1 MNLKK
6 IHQKRELTVPV
17 RAINADANT
26 VEVAFCSEEPVS
38 RMIDDK
44 LYYEILLCG
53 EENVDLTRLNNKGAV
68 LFNHDRDKLIGAVVS
83 AQMDSDRVGRATLQI
98 SKVGLGS
105 TMWAMIQEGI
115 LSHVSIGYNIYDYRM
130 DGNNIIVTNYE
141 IYEISLVTVP
151 ADATVGV
158 GRSMGDSIIRD
169 VLQDELEEAHEDES
183 LNSSNETTTE
193 ERLME
198 EQEGMEETRLDNE
211 SYDIKE
217 TLIVDNDENGG
228 VANIELS
235 DGELE
240 EMLSKRPDLLA
251 KLQNKGVKP
260 ETLNSNDPLE
270 VEDTRDIGE
279 FEDADGNA
287 EHPEEMEDEADKA
300 EQERKRELESIGAV
314 LKVDVSEAI
323 EKGIS
328 ITEFKRSL
336 NTNNKTPN
344 VKENK
349 MEKSV
354 INGIIRQAAEGK
366 PFEGARVEVP
376 VTQLRATSTAA
387 ATGGALVKEVYVDS
401 YIDVLRA
408 NSVFA
413 QLPIQTFSGLEGE
426 GNLVLPKLSSDFT
439 AMFDFIDE
447 GADSPLVDANF
458 EKLVLKPKTFSGS
471 VPITRTLIKSADTA
485 ERYVQDAM
493 VRGAGLKLEKE
504 ILGEIVAKAPVK
516 TLTAAPTQ
524 EDVQGAL
531 GQLAAANVRID
542 EVVAIVHPTTAAV
555 LRSTLVSGNT
565 AAKFMIEGYRFE
577 AYLCDSVRV
586 IESTQVAAGSIIF
599 GDFSNV
605 VLASW
610 GGLTVDRDDTTLR
623 ASQGIVLRTF
633 AYIDHAV
640 AHEEAFLVV
649 KLA

>member
-1 MNLKK
+1 MELNLKN
-6 IHQKRELTVPV
+6 QKREQTVPV
-17 RAINADANT
+17 TAINVDNRT
-26 VEVAFCSEEPVS
+26 IEVAFATETPVS
-38 RMIDDK
+38 RELEGE
-44 LYYEILLCG
+44 LYYEILLCD
-53 EENVDLTRLNNKGAV
+53 ENSVDRTRINNKGAV
-68 LFNHDRDKLIGAVVS
+68 LFNHDRDKLLGVVESTTIGA
-83 AQMDSDRVGRATLQI
+83 DRVCRATLRI
-98 SKVGLGS
+98 SNVGLGN
-105 TMWAMIQEGI
+105 TMWSMIQEGI
-115 LSHVSIGYNIYDYRM
+115 LSHVSVGYNIYDYRIEA
-130 DGNNIIVTNYE
+130 GNNIVVTRWE
-141 IYEISLVTVP
+141 PSEISLVTVP
-151 ADATVGV
+151 ADIHAGI
-158 GRSMGDSIIRD
+158 GRSDT
-169 VLQDELEEAHEDES
+169 LEYELATAHEDDS
-183 LNSSNETTTE
+183 LNSSNETSEE

-217 TLIVDNDENGG
+217 TLEVDNDENGG

-251 KLQNKGVKP
+251 KLQNKGVEP
-260 ETLNSNDPLE
+260 ETLNSNDPVE
-270 VEDTRDIGE
+270 SEDTRAVGD
-279 FEDADGNA
+279 FSDADGEAN
-287 EHPEEMEDEADKA
+287 HPEDMEDEAEKA
-300 EQERKRELESIGAV
+300 EQERKRELTSIGSV
-314 LKVDVSEAI
+314 LNVDVSEAI
-323 EKGIS
+323 AKGIS
-328 ITEFKRSL
+328 VSDFKRSL

-354 INGIIRQAAEGK
+354 INGLIRQAAEGK
-366 PFEGARVEVP
+366 PFEGARIEVP
-376 VTQLRATSTAA
+376 VSQLRATSTAP

-426 GNLVLPKLSSDFT
+426 GTLILPKLSSNFAD
-439 AMFDFIDE
+439 MFDFIDE

-504 ILGEIVAKAPVK
+504 ILAQIVTAAPSK
-516 TLTAAPTQ
+516 TLTAAITQ
-524 EDVQGAL
+524 VDVQAAL

-542 EVVAIVHPTTAAV
+542 NVVAIVHPTTAAV
-555 LRSTLVSGNT
+555 LRSVLVGENT
-565 AAKFMIEGYRFE
+565 AAKYMIEGYRFE

-586 IESTQVAAGSIIF
+586 IESTQVDAGSIIF
-599 GDFSNV
+599 GDYSNV
-605 VLASW
+605 ILSSW
-610 GGLTVDRDDTTLR
+610 GGLTVDRDDTSLR
-623 ASQGIVLRTF
+623 ASQGIILRTF
-633 AYIDHAV
+633 AYIDHAI

-649 KLA
+649 KLAA

>member
-1 MNLKK
+1 MELNLKN
-6 IHQKRELTVPV
+6 QKREQTVPV
-17 RAINADANT
+17 TAINVDNRT
-26 VEVAFCSEEPVS
+26 IEVAFATETPVS
-38 RMIDDK
+38 RELEGE
-44 LYYEILLCG
+44 LYYEILLCD
-53 EENVDLTRLNNKGAV
+53 ETSVDRTRINNKGAV
-68 LFNHDRDKLIGAVVS
+68 LFNHDRDKLLGVVESTTIGA
-83 AQMDSDRVGRATLQI
+83 DRVCRATLRI
-98 SKVGLGS
+98 SNVGLGN
-105 TMWAMIQEGI
+105 TMWSMIQEGI
-115 LSHVSIGYNIYDYRM
+115 LSHVSVGYNIYDYRIEA
-130 DGNNIIVTNYE
+130 GNNIVVTRWE
-141 IYEISLVTVP
+141 PSEISLCSVP
-151 ADATVGV
+151 ADINSGI
-158 GRSMGDSIIRD
+158 GRSDNFEY
-169 VLQDELEEAHEDES
+169 ELDTAHEDDS
-183 LNSSNETTTE
+183 LNSSNETSEE

-198 EQEGMEETRLDNE
+198 EQEGMEETRLDIE

-217 TLIVDNDENGG
+217 TLKVDNDENGG

-251 KLQNKGVKP
+251 KLQNKGVEP
-260 ETLNSNDPLE
+260 ETLNSNDPVE
-270 VEDTRDIGE
+270 SEDTRAVGD
-279 FEDADGNA
+279 FSDADGKVN
-287 EHPEEMEDEADKA
+287 HPEDMEDEAEKA
-300 EQERKRELESIGAV
+300 EQARKRELESIGSV
-314 LKVDVSEAI
+314 LNVDVSEAI

-328 ITEFKRSL
+328 ITDFKRSL

-354 INGIIRQAAEGK
+354 INGLIRQAAEGK

-376 VTQLRATSTAA
+376 VSQLRTTSTAP

-504 ILGEIVAKAPVK
+504 ILGQIVTTAPVE
-516 TLTAAPTQ
+516 TLTAAITQ
-524 EDVQGAL
+524 GDVQGAL
-531 GQLAAANVRID
+531 GKLAAANVRID
-542 EVVAIVHPTTAAV
+542 EVVAIVHPTTAAI
-555 LRSTLVSGNT
+555 LRSTIVSGNT

-586 IESTQVAAGSIIF
+586 IESTQVEAGSIIF

-633 AYIDHAV
+633 AYIDHAA

-649 KLA
+649 KLAA

>member
-1 MNLKK
+1 MDLKELN
-6 IHQKRELTVPV
+6 QKRELTIPV
-17 RAINADANT
+17 RAINVDART
-26 VEVAFCSEEPVS
+26 IDVAFCSEQPVS
-38 RMIDDK
+38 RIIDDQ

-53 EENVDLTRLNNKGAV
+53 EENVDLRRLNNKGAV
-68 LFNHDRDKLIGAVVS
+68 LFNHDRDKLLGAVVE
-83 AQMDSDRVGRATLQI
+83 AHMDADRVGRATLQI
-98 SKVGLGS
+98 SNVGLGN
-105 TMWAMIQEGI
+105 TMWGMIQEGI
-115 LSHVSIGYNIYDYRM
+115 LSHISIGYNIYDYRM
-130 DGNNIIVTNYE
+130 EGNNIIVTNFE

-151 ADATVGV
+151 ADETVGI
-158 GRSMGDSIIRD
+158 GRALGCDDQIRD
-169 VLQDELEEAHEDES
+169 VLEDELEEAHEDES
-183 LNSSNETTTE
+183 LNSTE
-193 ERLME
+193 DTNDEDRIMD
-198 EQEGMEETRLDNE
+198 EQDGMEETRLDNE

-240 EMLSKRPDLLA
+240 ELISKRPDLLK
-251 KLQNKGVKP
+251 KLQAGIEP
-260 ETLNSNDPLE
+260 DQINSTDPVE
-270 VEDTRDIGE
+270 VEDKRDVGE
-279 FEDADGNA
+279 FEDADGKA
-287 EHPEEMEDEADKA
+287 EHPEDMEDEAEK
-300 EQERKRELESIGAV
+300 ERKRELTSIGQV

-323 EKGIS
+323 AKGIS
-328 ITEFKRSL
+328 VSDFKRSL
-336 NTNNKTPN
+336 NTNNKSPN
-344 VKENK
+344 VKDNK

-354 INGIIRQAAEGK
+354 INGLIRQAAEGK
-366 PFEGARVEVP
+366 PFEGTRLEVP
-376 VTQLRATSTAA
+376 VNQLRATSTAA

-439 AMFDFIDE
+439 AMFEFIDE
-447 GADSPLVDANF
+447 GEDSPLVDANF

-504 ILGEIVAKAPVK
+504 ILAEIVTAAPNG
-516 TLTAAPTQ
+516 TLTAAITQ
-524 EDVQGAL
+524 KDVQDAL
-531 GQLAAANVRID
+531 AKLAAANVRID
-542 EVVAIVHPTTAAV
+542 NVVAIVHPTTAAV
-555 LRSTLVSGNT
+555 LRSTLVGENT
-565 AAKFMIEGYRFE
+565 AAKYMIEGFRFE

-586 IESTQVAAGSIIF
+586 IESTQVAAGSVIF

-623 ASQGIVLRTF
+623 ASQSIVLRTF

-640 AHEEAFLVV
+640 AHAEAFYVM
-649 KLA
+649 KLAA

>member
-1 MNLKK
+1 MDLKELN
-6 IHQKRELTVPV
+6 QKRELTIPV
-17 RAINADANT
+17 RAINVDART
-26 VEVAFCSEEPVS
+26 IDVAFCSEQPVS
-38 RMIDDK
+38 RIIDDQ

-53 EENVDLTRLNNKGAV
+53 EENVDLRRLNNKGAV
-68 LFNHDRDKLIGAVVS
+68 LFNHDRDKLLGAVVE
-83 AQMDSDRVGRATLQI
+83 AHMDADRVGRATLQI
-98 SKVGLGS
+98 SNVGLGN
-105 TMWAMIQEGI
+105 TMWGMIQEGI
-115 LSHVSIGYNIYDYRM
+115 LSHISIGYNIYDYRM
-130 DGNNIIVTNYE
+130 EGNNIIVTNFE

-151 ADATVGV
+151 ADETVGI
-158 GRSMGDSIIRD
+158 GRALGCDDQIRD
-169 VLQDELEEAHEDES
+169 VLEDELEEAHEDES
-183 LNSSNETTTE
+183 LNSTE
-193 ERLME
+193 DTNDEDRIMD
-198 EQEGMEETRLDNE
+198 EQDGMEETRLDNE

-240 EMLSKRPDLLA
+240 ELISKRPDLLK
-251 KLQNKGVKP
+251 KLQAGIEP
-260 ETLNSNDPLE
+260 DQINSTDPVE
-270 VEDTRDIGE
+270 VEDKRDVGE
-279 FEDADGNA
+279 FEDADGKA
-287 EHPEEMEDEADKA
+287 EHPEDMEDEAEK
-300 EQERKRELESIGAV
+300 ERKRELTSIGQV
-314 LKVDVSEAI
+314 LKVDVSEATA
-323 EKGIS
+323 KGIS
-328 ITEFKRSL
+328 VSDFKRSL
-336 NTNNKTPN
+336 NTNNKSPN
-344 VKENK
+344 VKDNK

-354 INGIIRQAAEGK
+354 INGLIRQAAEGK
-366 PFEGARVEVP
+366 PFEGTRLEVP
-376 VTQLRATSTAA
+376 VNQLRATSTAA

-439 AMFDFIDE
+439 AMFEFIDE
-447 GADSPLVDANF
+447 GEDSPLVDANF

-504 ILGEIVAKAPVK
+504 ILAEIVTAAPNG
-516 TLTAAPTQ
+516 TLTAAITQ
-524 EDVQGAL
+524 KDVQDAL
-531 GQLAAANVRID
+531 AKLAAANVRID
-542 EVVAIVHPTTAAV
+542 NVVAIVHPTTAAV
-555 LRSTLVSGNT
+555 LRSTLVGENT
-565 AAKFMIEGYRFE
+565 AAKYMIEGFRFE

-586 IESTQVAAGSIIF
+586 IESTQVAAGSVIF

-623 ASQGIVLRTF
+623 ASQSIVLRTF

-640 AHEEAFLVV
+640 AHAEAFYVM
-649 KLA
+649 KLAA

>member
-1 MNLKK
+1 MDLKK
-6 IHQKRELTVPV
+6 LNQKRELTIPV
-17 RAINADANT
+17 RAINVDART
-26 VEVAFCSEEPVS
+26 IDVAFCSEQPVS
-38 RMIDDK
+38 RIIDDQ

-53 EENVDLTRLNNKGAV
+53 EENVDLRRLNNKGAV
-68 LFNHDRDKLIGAVVS
+68 LFNHDRDKLLGAVVE
-83 AQMDSDRVGRATLQI
+83 AHMDADRVGRATLQI
-98 SKVGLGS
+98 SNVGLGN
-105 TMWAMIQEGI
+105 TMWGMIQEGI
-115 LSHVSIGYNIYDYRM
+115 LSHISIGYNIYDYRM
-130 DGNNIIVTNYE
+130 EGNNIIVTNFE

-151 ADATVGV
+151 ADETVGI
-158 GRSMGDSIIRD
+158 GRALGCDDQIRD
-169 VLQDELEEAHEDES
+169 VLEDELEEAHEDES
-183 LNSSNETTTE
+183 LNSTE
-193 ERLME
+193 DTNDEDRIMD
-198 EQEGMEETRLDNE
+198 EQDGMGETRLDNE

-240 EMLSKRPDLLA
+240 ELISKRPDLLK
-251 KLQNKGVKP
+251 KLQAGIEP
-260 ETLNSNDPLE
+260 DQINSTDPVE
-270 VEDTRDIGE
+270 VEDKRDVGE
-279 FEDADGNA
+279 FEDADGKA
-287 EHPEEMEDEADKA
+287 EHPEDMEDEAEK
-300 EQERKRELESIGAV
+300 ERKRELTSIGQV

-323 EKGIS
+323 AKGIS
-328 ITEFKRSL
+328 VSDFKRSL
-336 NTNNKTPN
+336 NTNNKSPN
-344 VKENK
+344 VKDNK

-354 INGIIRQAAEGK
+354 INGLIRQAAEGK
-366 PFEGARVEVP
+366 PFEGTRLEVP
-376 VTQLRATSTAA
+376 VNQLRATSTAA

-439 AMFDFIDE
+439 AMFEFIDE
-447 GADSPLVDANF
+447 GEDSPLVDANF

-493 VRGAGLKLEKE
+493 LRGAGLKLEKE
-504 ILGEIVAKAPVK
+504 ILAEIVTAAPNG
-516 TLTAAPTQ
+516 TLTAAITQ
-524 EDVQGAL
+524 KDVQDAL
-531 GQLAAANVRID
+531 AKLAAANVRID
-542 EVVAIVHPTTAAV
+542 NVVAIVHPTTAAV
-555 LRSTLVSGNT
+555 LRSTLVGENT
-565 AAKFMIEGYRFE
+565 AAKYMIEGFRFE

-586 IESTQVAAGSIIF
+586 IESTQVAAGSVIF

-640 AHEEAFLVV
+640 AHAEAFYVM
-649 KLA
+649 KLAA

>member
-1 MNLKK
+1 MDLKK
-6 IHQKRELTVPV
+6 LKQKRELTIPV
-17 RAINADANT
+17 RAIDVDART
-26 VEVAFCSEEPVS
+26 IEVAFCSEQPVS
-38 RMIDDK
+38 RMIDDE

-53 EENVDLTRLNNKGAV
+53 EENVDLRRLNNKGAV
-68 LFNHDRDKLIGAVVS
+68 LFNHDRDKLLGAVVE
-83 AQMDSDRVGRATLQI
+83 ARMDSDRVGRATLKI
-98 SKVGLGS
+98 SNVGLGN
-105 TMWAMIQEGI
+105 TMWGMIQEGI
-115 LSHVSIGYNIYDYRM
+115 LSHISIGYNIYDYRM
-130 DGNNIIVTNYE
+130 DGNNIIVTNFE

-151 ADATVGV
+151 ADETVGI
-158 GRSMGDSIIRD
+158 GRAFGCDDQMRD
-169 VLQDELEEAHEDES
+169 VLEEELEEAHEDES
-183 LNSSNETTTE
+183 LNSNENTIEE

-240 EMLSKRPDLLA
+240 ELISKRPDLLK
-251 KLQNKGVKP
+251 KLQADIEP
-260 ETLNSNDPLE
+260 DQLNSTDPVE
-270 VEDTRDIGE
+270 VEDKRDVGE
-279 FEDADGNA
+279 FENADGKAEHYEDMEDNA
-287 EHPEEMEDEADKA
+287 EK
-300 EQERKRELESIGAV
+300 ERKRELTSIGQV
-314 LKVDVSEAI
+314 LNVDVSEAI
-323 EKGIS
+323 AKGIS
-328 ITEFKRSL
+328 VSEFKRSL
-336 NTNNKTPN
+336 NTNNNKSPN
-344 VKENK
+344 VKDNK

-354 INGIIRQAAEGK
+354 INGLIRSAAEGK
-366 PFEGARVEVP
+366 PFEGTRLEVP
-376 VTQLRATSTAA
+376 VNQLRATSTT
-387 ATGGALVKEVYVDS
+387 TGGTALVKEVYVDS

-439 AMFDFIDE
+439 AMFEFIDE
-447 GADSPLVDANF
+447 GEDSPLVDANF

-504 ILGEIVAKAPVK
+504 ILSEIV
-516 TLTAAPTQ
+516 TAAPNGTLSAAITQ
-524 EDVQGAL
+524 KDVQDAL
-531 GQLAAANVRID
+531 AKLAAANVRID
-542 EVVAIVHPTTAAV
+542 NVVAIVHPTTAAI
-555 LRSTLVSGNT
+555 LRSTLVGDNT
-565 AAKFMIEGYRFE
+565 AAKYMIEGFRFE
-577 AYLCDSVRV
+577 AWLADSVRV
-586 IESTQVAAGSIIF
+586 IESTQVAAGSVIF

-640 AHEEAFLVV
+640 AHAEAFYVM
-649 KLA
+649 KLAA

>member
-1 MNLKK
+1 MDLKK
-6 IHQKRELTVPV
+6 LNQKRELTIPV
-17 RAINADANT
+17 RAINVDART
-26 VEVAFCSEEPVS
+26 IDVAFCSEQPVS
-38 RMIDDK
+38 RIIDDQ

-53 EENVDLTRLNNKGAV
+53 EENVDLRRLNNKGAV
-68 LFNHDRDKLIGAVVS
+68 LFNHDRDKLLGAVVE
-83 AQMDSDRVGRATLQI
+83 AHMDADRVGRATLQI
-98 SKVGLGS
+98 SNVGLGN
-105 TMWAMIQEGI
+105 TMWGMIQEGI
-115 LSHVSIGYNIYDYRM
+115 LSHISIGYNIYDYRM
-130 DGNNIIVTNYE
+130 EGNNIIVTNFE

-151 ADATVGV
+151 ADETVGI
-158 GRSMGDSIIRD
+158 GRALGCDDQIRD
-169 VLQDELEEAHEDES
+169 VLEDELEEAHEDES
-183 LNSSNETTTE
+183 LNSTE
-193 ERLME
+193 DTNDEDRIMD
-198 EQEGMEETRLDNE
+198 EQDGMEETRLDNE

-240 EMLSKRPDLLA
+240 ELISKRPDLLK
-251 KLQNKGVKP
+251 KLQAGIEP
-260 ETLNSNDPLE
+260 DQINSTDPLE
-270 VEDTRDIGE
+270 VEDKRDVGE
-279 FEDADGNA
+279 FEDADGKA
-287 EHPEEMEDEADKA
+287 EHPEDMEDEAEK
-300 EQERKRELESIGAV
+300 ERKRELTSIGQV

-323 EKGIS
+323 AKGIS
-328 ITEFKRSL
+328 VSDFKRSL
-336 NTNNKTPN
+336 NTNNKSPN
-344 VKENK
+344 VKDNK

-354 INGIIRQAAEGK
+354 INGLIRQAAEGK
-366 PFEGARVEVP
+366 PFEGTRLEVP
-376 VTQLRATSTAA
+376 VNQLRATSTAA

-439 AMFDFIDE
+439 AMFEFIDE
-447 GADSPLVDANF
+447 GEDSPLVDANF

-504 ILGEIVAKAPVK
+504 ILAEIVTAAPNG
-516 TLTAAPTQ
+516 TLTAAITQ
-524 EDVQGAL
+524 KDVQDAL
-531 GQLAAANVRID
+531 AKLAAANVRID
-542 EVVAIVHPTTAAV
+542 NVVAIVHPTTAGV
-555 LRSTLVSGNT
+555 LRSILVGENT
-565 AAKFMIEGYRFE
+565 SAKYMIEGFRFE
-577 AYLCDSVRV
+577 AWLADSVRV
-586 IESTQVAAGSIIF
+586 IESTQVAAGSVIF

-640 AHEEAFLVV
+640 AHAEAFYVM
-649 KLA
+649 KLAA

>member
-1 MNLKK
+1 MELNLKN
-6 IHQKRELTVPV
+6 QKREQTVPV
-17 RAINADANT
+17 TAINVDNRT
-26 VEVAFCSEEPVS
+26 IEVAFATETPVS
-38 RMIDDK
+38 RELEGE
-44 LYYEILLCG
+44 LYYEILLCD
-53 EENVDLTRLNNKGAV
+53 ESSVDRTRINNKGAV
-68 LFNHDRDKLIGAVVS
+68 LFNHDRDKLLGVVES
-83 AQMDSDRVGRATLQI
+83 TSIDADRVCRATLRI
-98 SKVGLGS
+98 SNVGLGN
-105 TMWAMIQEGI
+105 TMWDMIQEGI
-115 LSHVSIGYNIYDYRM
+115 LSHVSVGYNIYDYRIEA
-130 DGNNIIVTNYE
+130 GNNIVVTRWE
-141 IYEISLVTVP
+141 PSEISLVTVP
-151 ADATVGV
+151 ADIHAGI
-158 GRSMGDSIIRD
+158 GRSDTFEY
-169 VLQDELEEAHEDES
+169 ELETAHEDNS
-183 LNSSNETTTE
+183 LNSSNETSEE

-198 EQEGMEETRLDNE
+198 EQEGMEETRLDIE

-217 TLIVDNDENGG
+217 TLKVDYDENGG

-251 KLQNKGVKP
+251 KLQNKGVEP
-260 ETLNSNDPLE
+260 ETLNSNDPVE
-270 VEDTRDIGE
+270 SEDTRAVGD
-279 FEDADGNA
+279 FSDTDGKAN
-287 EHPEEMEDEADKA
+287 HPEDMKDEAEKA
-300 EQERKRELESIGAV
+300 EQARKRELESIGSV
-314 LKVDVSEAI
+314 LNVDVSEAI

-328 ITEFKRSL
+328 ITDFKRSL
-336 NTNNKTPN
+336 NTNITTPN

-354 INGIIRQAAEGK
+354 INGLIRQAAEGK
-366 PFEGARVEVP
+366 PFEGARIEVP
-376 VTQLRATSTAA
+376 VSQLRATSTAP

-426 GNLVLPKLSSDFT
+426 GNLVLPKLSSNFAD
-439 AMFDFIDE
+439 MFAFIDE

-504 ILGEIVAKAPVK
+504 ILAQIVAKAPVD
-516 TLTAAPTQ
+516 TLTAAITQ

-531 GQLAAANVRID
+531 GKLAAANVRID
-542 EVVAIVHPTTAAV
+542 EVVCIVHPTTAAI
-555 LRSTLVSGNT
+555 LRSTIVSGNT

-577 AYLCDSVRV
+577 AYLSGSVKV
-586 IESTQVAAGSIIF
+586 IESTQVEAGQLIF

-605 VLASW
+605 ILSSW

-623 ASQGIVLRTF
+623 ASQGVILRTF
-633 AYIDHAV
+633 AYIDHAI

>member
-1 MNLKK
+1 MDLKK
-6 IHQKRELTVPV
+6 LKQKRELTIPV
-17 RAINADANT
+17 RAIDVDART
-26 VEVAFCSEEPVS
+26 IEVAFCSEQPVS
-38 RMIDDK
+38 RMIDDE

-53 EENVDLTRLNNKGAV
+53 EENVDLRRLNNKGAV
-68 LFNHDRDKLIGAVVS
+68 LFNHDRDKLLGAVVE
-83 AQMDSDRVGRATLQI
+83 ARMDSDRVGRATLKI
-98 SKVGLGS
+98 SNVGLAN
-105 TMWAMIQEGI
+105 TMWGMIQEGI
-115 LSHVSIGYNIYDYRM
+115 LSHISIGYNIYDYRM
-130 DGNNIIVTNYE
+130 DGNNIIVTNFE

-151 ADATVGV
+151 ADETVGI
-158 GRSMGDSIIRD
+158 GRAFGCDDQMRD
-169 VLQDELEEAHEDES
+169 VLEEELEEAHEDES
-183 LNSSNETTTE
+183 LNSNENTIEE

-198 EQEGMEETRLDNE
+198 EEEGMEETRLDNE

-240 EMLSKRPDLLA
+240 ELISKRPDLLK
-251 KLQNKGVKP
+251 KLQADIEP
-260 ETLNSNDPLE
+260 DQLNSTDPVE
-270 VEDTRDIGE
+270 VEDKRDVGE
-279 FEDADGNA
+279 FENADGKAEHYEDMEDNA
-287 EHPEEMEDEADKA
+287 EK
-300 EQERKRELESIGAV
+300 ERKRELTSIGQV
-314 LKVDVSEAI
+314 LNVDVSEAI
-323 EKGIS
+323 AKGIS
-328 ITEFKRSL
+328 VSEFKRSL
-336 NTNNKTPN
+336 NTNNNKSPN
-344 VKENK
+344 VKDNK

-354 INGIIRQAAEGK
+354 INGLIRSAAEGK
-366 PFEGARVEVP
+366 PFEGTRLEVP
-376 VTQLRATSTAA
+376 VNQLRATSTT
-387 ATGGALVKEVYVDS
+387 TGGTALVKEVYVDS

-439 AMFDFIDE
+439 AMFEFIDE
-447 GADSPLVDANF
+447 GEDSPLVDANF

-504 ILGEIVAKAPVK
+504 ILSEIV
-516 TLTAAPTQ
+516 TAAPNGTLSAAITQ
-524 EDVQGAL
+524 KDVQDAL
-531 GQLAAANVRID
+531 AKLAAANVRID
-542 EVVAIVHPTTAAV
+542 NVVAIVHPTTAAI
-555 LRSTLVSGNT
+555 LRSTLVGDNT
-565 AAKFMIEGYRFE
+565 AAKYMIEGFRFE
-577 AYLCDSVRV
+577 AWLADSVRV
-586 IESTQVAAGSIIF
+586 IESTQVAAGSVIF

-640 AHEEAFLVV
+640 AHAEAFYVM
-649 KLA
+649 KLAA

>member
-1 MNLKK
+1 MELNLKN
-6 IHQKRELTVPV
+6 QKREQTVPV
-17 RAINADANT
+17 TAIDVDKRT
-26 VEVAFCSEEPVS
+26 IEVAFATETPVC
-38 RMIDDK
+38 RV
-44 LYYEILLCG
+44 LEGEQYNEILLCD
-53 EENVDLTRLNNKGAV
+53 ESSVDRTRINNKGAV
-68 LFNHDRDKLIGAVVS
+68 LFNHDRDKLLGVVES
-83 AQMDSDRVGRATLQI
+83 TSIDADRVCRATLRI
-98 SKVGLGS
+98 SNVGLGN
-105 TMWAMIQEGI
+105 TMWSMIQEGI
-115 LSHVSIGYNIYDYRM
+115 LSHISVGYNINDYRIEA
-130 DGNNIIVTNYE
+130 GNNIVVTRWE
-141 IYEISLVTVP
+141 PSEISLVTVP
-151 ADATVGV
+151 ADIHAGI
-158 GRSMGDSIIRD
+158 GRSAGRD
-169 VLQDELEEAHEDES
+169 DDFAEELEEAHEDDS
-183 LNSSNETTTE
+183 LNSSNETSEE

-217 TLIVDNDENGG
+217 TLEVDNDENGG

-251 KLQNKGVKP
+251 KLQNKGEEP
-260 ETLNSNDPLE
+260 ETLNSNDPVE
-270 VEDTRDIGE
+270 TEDTRTASN
-279 FEDADGNA
+279 ADGEA
-287 EHPEEMEDEADKA
+287 IHQEDEA
-300 EQERKRELESIGAV
+300 EQERKRELTSIGSV
-314 LKVDVSEAI
+314 LNVDVSEAI
-323 EKGIS
+323 AKGIS
-328 ITEFKRSL
+328 VSDFKRSL
-336 NTNNKTPN
+336 NTNIKTPN
-344 VKENK
+344 VKDNK

-354 INGIIRQAAEGK
+354 INGLIRQAAEGK
-366 PFEGARVEVP
+366 PFEGARIEVP
-376 VTQLRATSTAA
+376 VNQLRATSTAP

-504 ILGEIVAKAPVK
+504 ILAQIVTAAPSK
-516 TLTAAPTQ
+516 TLTAAITQ
-524 EDVQGAL
+524 ADVQAAL

-542 EVVAIVHPTTAAV
+542 NVVAIVHPSTAAV
-555 LRSTLVSGNT
+555 LRSTLVGSNT
-565 AAKFMIEGYRFE
+565 AAKYMIEGYRFE

-633 AYIDHAV
+633 AFIDHSIS
-640 AHEEAFLVV
+640 HEEAFLVV
-649 KLA
+649 KLAA

>member
-1 MNLKK
+1 MDLKK
-6 IHQKRELTVPV
+6 LKQKRELTIPV
-17 RAINADANT
+17 RAIDVDART
-26 VEVAFCSEEPVS
+26 IEVAFCSEQPVS
-38 RMIDDK
+38 RMIDDE

-53 EENVDLTRLNNKGAV
+53 EENVDLRRLNNKGAV
-68 LFNHDRDKLIGAVVS
+68 LFNHDRDKLLGAVVE
-83 AQMDSDRVGRATLQI
+83 ARMDSDRVGRATLKI
-98 SKVGLGS
+98 SNVGLGN
-105 TMWAMIQEGI
+105 TMWGMIQEGI
-115 LSHVSIGYNIYDYRM
+115 LSHISIGYNIYDYRM
-130 DGNNIIVTNYE
+130 DGNNIIVTNFE

-151 ADATVGV
+151 ADETVGI
-158 GRSMGDSIIRD
+158 GRAFGCDDQMRD
-169 VLQDELEEAHEDES
+169 VLEEELEEAHEDES
-183 LNSSNETTTE
+183 LNSNENTIEE

-240 EMLSKRPDLLA
+240 ELISKRPDLLK
-251 KLQNKGVKP
+251 KLQADIEP
-260 ETLNSNDPLE
+260 DQLNSTDPVE
-270 VEDTRDIGE
+270 VEDKRDVGE
-279 FEDADGNA
+279 FENADGKAEHSEDMEDNA
-287 EHPEEMEDEADKA
+287 EK
-300 EQERKRELESIGAV
+300 ERKRELTSIGQV
-314 LKVDVSEAI
+314 FNVDVSEAI
-323 EKGIS
+323 AKGIS
-328 ITEFKRSL
+328 VSEFKRSL
-336 NTNNKTPN
+336 NTNNNKSPN
-344 VKENK
+344 VKDNK

-354 INGIIRQAAEGK
+354 INGLIRSAAEGK
-366 PFEGARVEVP
+366 PFEGTRLEVP
-376 VTQLRATSTAA
+376 VNQLRATSTT
-387 ATGGALVKEVYVDS
+387 TGGTALVKEVYVDS

-439 AMFDFIDE
+439 AMFEFIDE
-447 GADSPLVDANF
+447 GEDSPLVDANF

-504 ILGEIVAKAPVK
+504 ILSEIV
-516 TLTAAPTQ
+516 TAAPNGTLSAAITQ
-524 EDVQGAL
+524 KDVQDAL
-531 GQLAAANVRID
+531 AKLAAANVRID
-542 EVVAIVHPTTAAV
+542 NVVAIVHPTTAAI
-555 LRSTLVSGNT
+555 LRSTLVGDNT
-565 AAKFMIEGYRFE
+565 AAKYMIEGFRFE
-577 AYLCDSVRV
+577 AWLADSVRV
-586 IESTQVAAGSIIF
+586 IESTQVAAGSVIF

-640 AHEEAFLVV
+640 AHAEAFYVM
-649 KLA
+649 KLAA

>member
-1 MNLKK
+1 MDLKK
-6 IHQKRELTVPV
+6 LNQKRELTIPV
-17 RAINADANT
+17 RAINVDART
-26 VEVAFCSEEPVS
+26 IDVAFCSEQPVS
-38 RMIDDK
+38 RIIDDQ

-53 EENVDLTRLNNKGAV
+53 EENVDLCRLNNKGAV
-68 LFNHDRDKLIGAVVS
+68 LFNHDRDKLLGAVVE
-83 AQMDSDRVGRATLQI
+83 AHMDADRVGRATLQI
-98 SKVGLGS
+98 SNVGLGN
-105 TMWAMIQEGI
+105 TMWGMIQEGI
-115 LSHVSIGYNIYDYRM
+115 LSHISIGYNIYDYRM
-130 DGNNIIVTNYE
+130 EGNNIIVTNFE

-151 ADATVGV
+151 ADETVGI
-158 GRSMGDSIIRD
+158 GRALGCDDQIRD
-169 VLQDELEEAHEDES
+169 VLEDELEEAHEDES
-183 LNSSNETTTE
+183 LNSTE
-193 ERLME
+193 DTNDEDRIMD
-198 EQEGMEETRLDNE
+198 EQKGMEETRLDNE

-240 EMLSKRPDLLA
+240 ELVSKRPDLLK
-251 KLQNKGVKP
+251 KLQAGIEP
-260 ETLNSNDPLE
+260 DQINSTDPVE
-270 VEDTRDIGE
+270 VEDKRDVGE
-279 FEDADGNA
+279 FEDADGKA
-287 EHPEEMEDEADKA
+287 EHPEDMEDEAEK
-300 EQERKRELESIGAV
+300 ERKRELTSIGQV

-323 EKGIS
+323 AKGIS
-328 ITEFKRSL
+328 VSDFKRSL
-336 NTNNKTPN
+336 NTNNKSPN
-344 VKENK
+344 VKDNK

-354 INGIIRQAAEGK
+354 INGLIRQAAEGK
-366 PFEGARVEVP
+366 PFEGTRLEVP
-376 VTQLRATSTAA
+376 VNQLRATSTAA

-439 AMFDFIDE
+439 AMFEFIDE
-447 GADSPLVDANF
+447 GEDSPLVDANF

-504 ILGEIVAKAPVK
+504 ILAEIVTAAPNG
-516 TLTAAPTQ
+516 TLTAAITQ
-524 EDVQGAL
+524 KDVQDAL
-531 GQLAAANVRID
+531 AKLAAANVRID
-542 EVVAIVHPTTAAV
+542 NVVCILHPTTAAV
-555 LRSTLVSGNT
+555 LRSTLVGENT
-565 AAKFMIEGYRFE
+565 AAKYMIEGFRFE
-577 AYLCDSVRV
+577 AWLADSVRV
-586 IESTQVAAGSIIF
+586 IESTQVAAGSVIF

-640 AHEEAFLVV
+640 AHAEAFYVM
-649 KLA
+649 KLAA

>member
-1 MNLKK
+1 MELNLKN
-6 IHQKRELTVPV
+6 QKREQTVPV
-17 RAINADANT
+17 TAINVDNRT
-26 VEVAFCSEEPVS
+26 IEVAFATETPVS
-38 RMIDDK
+38 RELEGE
-44 LYYEILLCG
+44 LYYEILLCD
-53 EENVDLTRLNNKGAV
+53 ETSVDRTRINNKGAV
-68 LFNHDRDKLIGAVVS
+68 LFNHDRDKLLGVVESTTIGA
-83 AQMDSDRVGRATLQI
+83 DRVCRATLRI
-98 SKVGLGS
+98 SNVGLGN
-105 TMWAMIQEGI
+105 TMWSMIQEGI
-115 LSHVSIGYNIYDYRM
+115 LSHVSVGYNIYDYRIEA
-130 DGNNIIVTNYE
+130 GNNIVVTRWE
-141 IYEISLVTVP
+141 PSEISLCSVP
-151 ADATVGV
+151 ADINSGI
-158 GRSMGDSIIRD
+158 GRSDNFEY
-169 VLQDELEEAHEDES
+169 ELDTAHEDDS
-183 LNSSNETTTE
+183 LNSSNETSEE

-198 EQEGMEETRLDNE
+198 EQEGMEETRLDIE

-217 TLIVDNDENGG
+217 TLKVDNDENGG

-251 KLQNKGVKP
+251 KLQNKGVEL
-260 ETLNSNDPLE
+260 ETLNSNDPVE
-270 VEDTRDIGE
+270 SEDTRAVGD
-279 FEDADGNA
+279 FSDADGKVN
-287 EHPEEMEDEADKA
+287 HPEDMEDEAEKA
-300 EQERKRELESIGAV
+300 EQARKRELESIGSV
-314 LKVDVSEAI
+314 LNVDVSEAI

-328 ITEFKRSL
+328 ITDFKRSL

-354 INGIIRQAAEGK
+354 INGLIRQAAEGK

-376 VTQLRATSTAA
+376 VSQLRTTSTAP

-504 ILGEIVAKAPVK
+504 ILGQIVTTAPVE
-516 TLTAAPTQ
+516 TLTAAITQ
-524 EDVQGAL
+524 GDVQGAL
-531 GQLAAANVRID
+531 GKLAAANVRID
-542 EVVAIVHPTTAAV
+542 EVVAIVHPTTAAI
-555 LRSTLVSGNT
+555 LRSTIVSGNT

-586 IESTQVAAGSIIF
+586 IESTQVEAGSIIF

-649 KLA
+649 KLAA

>member
-1 MNLKK
+1 MELNLKN
-6 IHQKRELTVPV
+6 QKREQTVPV
-17 RAINADANT
+17 TAIDVDKRT
-26 VEVAFCSEEPVS
+26 IEVAFATETPVC
-38 RMIDDK
+38 RV
-44 LYYEILLCG
+44 LEGEQYYEILLCD
-53 EENVDLTRLNNKGAV
+53 ENSVDRTRINNKGAV
-68 LFNHDRDKLIGAVVS
+68 LFNHDRDKLLGVVES
-83 AQMDSDRVGRATLQI
+83 TSIDADRVCRATLRI
-98 SKVGLGS
+98 SNVGLGN
-105 TMWAMIQEGI
+105 TMWSMIQEGI
-115 LSHVSIGYNIYDYRM
+115 LSHISVGYNINDYRIEA
-130 DGNNIIVTNYE
+130 GNNIVVTRWE
-141 IYEISLVTVP
+141 PSEISLVTVP
-151 ADATVGV
+151 ADLHAGI
-158 GRSMGDSIIRD
+158 GRSAGRD
-169 VLQDELEEAHEDES
+169 DDFAEELEEAHEDDS
-183 LNSSNETTTE
+183 LNSSNETSEE

-217 TLIVDNDENGG
+217 NLEVDNDENGG

-251 KLQNKGVKP
+251 KLQNKGEEP
-260 ETLNSNDPLE
+260 ETLNSNDP
-270 VEDTRDIGE
+270 VETKDTRTAS
-279 FEDADGNA
+279 DADGEA
-287 EHPEEMEDEADKA
+287 IHQEDEA
-300 EQERKRELESIGAV
+300 EQERKRELTSIGSV
-314 LKVDVSEAI
+314 LNVDVSEAI
-323 EKGIS
+323 AKGIS
-328 ITEFKRSL
+328 VSDFKRSL
-336 NTNNKTPN
+336 NTNIKTPN
-344 VKENK
+344 VKDNK

-354 INGIIRQAAEGK
+354 INGLIRQAAEGK
-366 PFEGARVEVP
+366 PFEGARIEVP
-376 VTQLRATSTAA
+376 VSQLRATSTAP

-408 NSVFA
+408 YSVFA

-426 GNLVLPKLSSDFT
+426 GTLVLPKLSSDFT

-504 ILGEIVAKAPVK
+504 ILAQIVTAAPSK
-516 TLTAAPTQ
+516 TLTAAITQ
-524 EDVQGAL
+524 ADVQAAL

-542 EVVAIVHPTTAAV
+542 NVVAIVHPSTAAV
-555 LRSTLVSGNT
+555 LRSTLVGSNT
-565 AAKFMIEGYRFE
+565 AAKYMIEGYRFE

-633 AYIDHAV
+633 AFIDHSIS
-640 AHEEAFLVV
+640 HEEAFLVV
-649 KLA
+649 KLAA

>member
-1 MNLKK
+1 MELNLKN
-6 IHQKRELTVPV
+6 QKREQTVPV
-17 RAINADANT
+17 TAINVDNRT
-26 VEVAFCSEEPVS
+26 IEVAFATETPVS
-38 RMIDDK
+38 RELEGE
-44 LYYEILLCG
+44 LYYEILLCD
-53 EENVDLTRLNNKGAV
+53 ENSVDRTRINNKGAV
-68 LFNHDRDKLIGAVVS
+68 LFNHDRDKLLGVVESTTIGA
-83 AQMDSDRVGRATLQI
+83 DRVCRATLRI
-98 SKVGLGS
+98 SNVGLGN
-105 TMWAMIQEGI
+105 TMWSMIQEGI
-115 LSHVSIGYNIYDYRM
+115 LSHVSVGYNIYDYRIEA
-130 DGNNIIVTNYE
+130 GNNIVVTRWE
-141 IYEISLVTVP
+141 PSEISLVTVP
-151 ADATVGV
+151 ADIHAGI
-158 GRSMGDSIIRD
+158 GRSDTFEY
-169 VLQDELEEAHEDES
+169 ELDTAHEDNS
-183 LNSSNETTTE
+183 LNSSNETSEE

-217 TLIVDNDENGG
+217 TLEVDNDENGG

-251 KLQNKGVKP
+251 KLQNKGVEP
-260 ETLNSNDPLE
+260 ETLNSNDPVE
-270 VEDTRDIGE
+270 SEDTRAVGD
-279 FEDADGNA
+279 FSDADGEAN
-287 EHPEEMEDEADKA
+287 HPEDMEDEAEKA
-300 EQERKRELESIGAV
+300 EQERKRELTSIGSV
-314 LKVDVSEAI
+314 LNVDVSEAI
-323 EKGIS
+323 AKGIS
-328 ITEFKRSL
+328 VSDFKRSL

-354 INGIIRQAAEGK
+354 INGLIRQAAEGK

-376 VTQLRATSTAA
+376 VNQLRATSTAP

-504 ILGEIVAKAPVK
+504 ILGQIVTSAPVK
-516 TLTAAPTQ
+516 TLTATITQ

-542 EVVAIVHPTTAAV
+542 EVVAIVHPTTAAI
-555 LRSTLVSGNT
+555 LRSTIVSGNT
-565 AAKFMIEGYRFE
+565 AAKYMIEGYRFE
-577 AYLCDSVRV
+577 AYLCDSVKV
-586 IESTQVAAGSIIF
+586 IESTQVDAGSIIF

-610 GGLTVDRDDTTLR
+610 GGLTVDR
-623 ASQGIVLRTF
+623 
-633 AYIDHAV
+633 
-640 AHEEAFLVV
+640 
-649 KLA
+649 

>member
-1 MNLKK
+1 MDLKK
-6 IHQKRELTVPV
+6 QNQKRELTIPV
-17 RAINADANT
+17 QAIDTEART
-26 VEVAFCSEEPVS
+26 IEVAFCSEQPVS
-38 RMIDDK
+38 RVIDDQ

-53 EENVDLTRLNNKGAV
+53 EDNVDLRRLNNKGAV
-68 LFNHDRDKLIGAVVS
+68 LFNHDRDKLLGAVVE
-83 AQMDSDRVGRATLQI
+83 AHMDADRVGRATLKI
-98 SKVGLGS
+98 SNVGLGN
-105 TMWAMIQEGI
+105 TMWGMIQEGI
-115 LSHVSIGYNIYDYRM
+115 LSHISIGYNIYDYRM
-130 DGNNIIVTNYE
+130 DGNNIIVTDFE

-151 ADATVGV
+151 ADETVGI
-158 GRSMGDSIIRD
+158 GRALGGDEQIRE
-169 VLQDELEEAHEDES
+169 VLESELEEAHEDES
-183 LNSSNETTTE
+183 LNSTE
-193 ERLME
+193 DTIDEEQIME

-228 VANIELS
+228 VTNIELS

-240 EMLSKRPDLLA
+240 ELVSKRPDLLK
-251 KLQNKGVKP
+251 KLQVGIEP
-260 ETLNSNDPLE
+260 EQLNSSDPVE
-270 VEDTRDIGE
+270 VEDKRDVDE
-279 FEDADGNA
+279 LDNKV
-287 EHPEEMEDEADKA
+287 EE
-300 EQERKRELESIGAV
+300 ERKRELTSIGAV
-314 LKVDVSEAI
+314 LNVDVSEAI
-323 EKGIS
+323 ENGIS
-328 ITEFKRSL
+328 ITDFKRSI

-344 VKENK
+344 VKDNK

-354 INGIIRQAAEGK
+354 INGLIRQAAEGK

-376 VTQLRATSTAA
+376 VNQLRATSTAP

-504 ILGEIVAKAPVK
+504 ILTAIVAGAPSG

-524 EDVQGAL
+524 KDVQDAL
-531 GQLAAANVRID
+531 AVLATANVRVD
-542 EVVAIVHPTTAAV
+542 SVVAIVHPTTAAA
-555 LRSTLVSGNT
+555 LRSTLVGDNT
-565 AAKFMIEGYRFE
+565 AAKYMIEGFRFE
-577 AYLCDSVRV
+577 AWLCDSVRV
-586 IESTQVAAGSIIF
+586 IESTQVAAGSVIF

-640 AHEEAFLVV
+640 AHDEAFYVM
-649 KLA
+649 KLAA

>member
-1 MNLKK
+1 MELNLKN
-6 IHQKRELTVPV
+6 QKREQTVPV
-17 RAINADANT
+17 TAIDVDKRT
-26 VEVAFCSEEPVS
+26 IEVAFATETPVC
-38 RMIDDK
+38 RV
-44 LYYEILLCG
+44 LEGEQYNEILLCD
-53 EENVDLTRLNNKGAV
+53 ESSVDRTRINNKGAV
-68 LFNHDRDKLIGAVVS
+68 LFNHDRDKLLGVVES
-83 AQMDSDRVGRATLQI
+83 TSIDADRVCRATLRI
-98 SKVGLGS
+98 SNVGLGN
-105 TMWAMIQEGI
+105 TMWSMIQEGI
-115 LSHVSIGYNIYDYRM
+115 LSHISVGYNINDYRIEA
-130 DGNNIIVTNYE
+130 GNNIVVTRWE
-141 IYEISLVTVP
+141 PSEISLVTVP
-151 ADATVGV
+151 ADIHAGI
-158 GRSMGDSIIRD
+158 GRSAGRD
-169 VLQDELEEAHEDES
+169 DDFAEELEEAHEDDS
-183 LNSSNETTTE
+183 LNSSNETSEE

-217 TLIVDNDENGG
+217 TLEVDNDENGG

-251 KLQNKGVKP
+251 KLQNKGEEP
-260 ETLNSNDPLE
+260 ETLNSNDPVE
-270 VEDTRDIGE
+270 TEDTRTASN
-279 FEDADGNA
+279 ADGEA
-287 EHPEEMEDEADKA
+287 IHQEDEA
-300 EQERKRELESIGAV
+300 EQERKRELTSIGSV
-314 LKVDVSEAI
+314 LNVDVSEAI
-323 EKGIS
+323 AKGIS
-328 ITEFKRSL
+328 VSDFKRSL
-336 NTNNKTPN
+336 NTNIKTPN
-344 VKENK
+344 VKDNK

-354 INGIIRQAAEGK
+354 INGLIRQAAEGK
-366 PFEGARVEVP
+366 PFEGARIEVP
-376 VTQLRATSTAA
+376 VNQLRATSTAP

-504 ILGEIVAKAPVK
+504 ILAQIVTVAPSK
-516 TLTAAPTQ
+516 TLTAAITQ
-524 EDVQGAL
+524 VDVQAAL

-542 EVVAIVHPTTAAV
+542 NVVAIVHPTTAAV
-555 LRSTLVSGNT
+555 LRSTLVGENT

-599 GDFSNV
+599 GDYSNV
-605 VLASW
+605 VLSSW

-633 AYIDHAV
+633 AYIDHAI

-649 KLA
+649 KLAA